1 MRFSD
6 CYADKSIFV
15 LLCSGK
21 LSNLAFKA
29 TLRSFSQSF
38 IINFNKAN
46 VVGVIRFCSTKTTQA
61 ATAAMQQPPVRQLRV
76 VWAGSHTV
84 ISPSLPVYLKGDLA
98 TKSAALQEAV
108 AKLIGSCLWFGEVKA
123 VVGSSNKEL
132 TLSPASW
139 KPYFEHYRK
148 MQSTTRSVFDFNQK
162 AYAARKAAWEAVLT
176 APDHATIVV
185 TRYPEIES
193 AVGYIA
199 SGKCSVAWHR
209 YTCCSAALQRNE
221 KVAAAALDAGMA
233 ATYLDP
239 ATLEYPSI
247 VVRCIQKQNKVHIS
261 QQLLGNKPFVQT
273 MLKTFDMSQLATRC
287 VFCAGVSRPVFLEG
301 QVFYDCIR
309 KTLDD
314 EHCSGVY
321 TRAAVLERVKVYG
334 DVVLLHTNFLN
345 DNSVVLASIKSA
357 VSKDLL
363 IDLSK
368 RMRRINVDVFVAA
381 ARAKMNLD
389 ERFVKVPKN
398 LDKVDCRTAEAVVSA
413 NGLLL
418 QYMSVGNR
426 DNKRIVLAACKSN
439 GLALRF
445 ASERMQH
452 CRSVVLAACKSN
464 GNALK
469 DSKEHFRADQ
479 EIVLAACRSSYGAA
493 LRYASDKMRSDK
505 TVVMA
510 AINSYNTQLIY
521 YSYNNPYYRSLGGL
535 LNDPDVV
542 LAACMFEPHLVYRL
556 PKTSM
561 NFALKAAARNK
572 SVFSVAGNP
581 AFCCAVDER
590 TRVLR
595 FAAVNWQIFA
605 LNCETYNDTISKRLV
620 TVSELNAAAVSGF
633 KNATAAAADCLG
645 YTTLNAIKLLALCKK

>member
-1 MRFSD
+1 MRFSY
-6 CYADKSIFV
+6 CYADKIIFV

-21 LSNLAFKA
+21 LSDLAFKA
-29 TLRSFSQSF
+29 TLRSFTQSF

-61 ATAAMQQPPVRQLRV
+61 ATAAMQQPPVRQFRV
-76 VWAGSHTV
+76 VWAGSHTI

-123 VVGSSNKEL
+123 VVGSSNNEL

-148 MQSTTRSVFDFNQK
+148 KQSTTRSVFDFNQK

-176 APDHATIVV
+176 APDHVPIVV

-233 ATYLDP
+233 VYRLAP

-261 QQLLGNKPFVQT
+261 QQLLDNKPFVQT
-273 MLKTFDMSQLATRC
+273 MLRTFDTFELATKC
-287 VFCAGVSRPVFLEG
+287 VFSVGVLRPDFLEG
-301 QVFYDCIR
+301 QVFYDCV
-309 KTLDD
+309 KSADD
-314 EHCSGVY
+314 KKNCSGAY
-321 TRAAVLERVKVYG
+321 TRAEVLERVKVYG
-334 DVVLLHTNFLN
+334 DVVLLHEDFFS
-345 DNSVVLASIKSA
+345 DEKVVVASIKSA

-363 IDLSK
+363 KELSK
-368 RMRRINVDVFVAA
+368 RMRRMKVGVFVAA

-389 ERFVKVPKN
+389 KRFVKVPKN

-426 DNKRIVLAACKSN
+426 DNKRVVLAACRSN
-439 GLALRF
+439 GLALPF
-445 ASERMQH
+445 ASERMQC
-452 CRSVVLAACKSN
+452 CRGVVLTACRSN
-464 GNALK
+464 GNVLK
-469 DSKEHFRADQ
+469 NAKAQFFADKEV
-479 EIVLAACRSSYGAA
+479 VLAACRSSSGFS
-493 LRYASDKMRSDK
+493 LKYASWAMRSDK

-510 AINSYNTQLIY
+510 AIKSYNSNWCTNRY
-521 YSYNNPYYRSLGGL
+521 RETTPYYHAMGDLPG
-535 LNDPDVV
+535 DPDVL
-542 LAACMFEPHLVYRL
+542 LAACISDPQLVLRL
-556 PKTSM
+556 PAPSMM

-572 SVFSVAGNP
+572 TVFSCIRTYA
-581 AFCCAVDER
+581 ADEK

-595 FAAVNWQIFA
+595 FAAVNWLTFA
-605 LNCETYNDTISKRLV
+605 LNCEMYEAIMQSRIV
-620 TVSELNAAAVSGF
+620 TVFELNAAAVSGF